1 MPDKRISIGTVGA
14 VNPARRELRVKPAS
28 AHDHQ
33 FNQLHRLWLLPQ
45 DGSAVACAVQ
55 SLHRAKD
62 HVRIVLGPG
71 TPRECVAQMKGA
83 AVAISMDDVVARPDG
98 LISVDLLE
106 GMTVQ
111 DGDGM
116 SLGRVTATYSSGGHD
131 VAEVDAGDGG
141 LFHFPLVPEA
151 VVEVDLDRGLITVG
165 DLTPFRVDNA
175 D

>member
-1 MPDKRISIGTVGA
+1 VGT

-33 FNQLHRLWLLPQ
+33 FNQLRRLWLVPQ

-55 SLHRAKD
+55 SLHRTKD
-62 HVRIVLGPG
+62 YVRVVLGPG
-71 TPRECVAQMKGA
+71 TPRDFVEKVKGA
-83 AVAISMDDVVARPDG
+83 VVSISVDDVVPRPDG
-98 LISVDLLE
+98 MYSVDLLE

-111 DGDGM
+111 DGDGV
-116 SLGRVTATYSSGGHD
+116 SLGRVCATYSSGGHD
-131 VAEVDAGDGG
+131 VAEVDVGDGG

-151 VVEVDLDRGLITVG
+151 VVEVDLDRALITVG